1 MSKLNDDGLEP
12 GSNVDF
18 KTMIR
23 VNSAR
28 KNKKPAV
35 KKGKKTTVKVQDNV
49 TK

>member
-12 GSNVDF
+12 GIAVDF
-18 KTMIR
+18 ETMVR

-35 KKGKKTTVKVQDNV
+35 KEGKKTTVKVRKNV
-49 TK
+49 TS